1 MPSFKYR
8 GRSGRGELIS
18 GQIEAVSV
26 DAVASQLLTSGITP
40 VDIAEGRHRE
50 DPWKSLQSK
59 LKPSK
64 VDLTDLILLSRQMHT
79 LMKAGVP
86 ISRGMLG
93 LIEST
98 RNAAL
103 AETLRDVQLNL
114 ESGRDLASALA
125 RHPRIFSPL
134 FISMVRV
141 GETTGQLDEA
151 FLRIT
156 QYLEADKETRERVKA
171 AVRYPIIVLV
181 AIGIAIGIMNVFV
194 IPEFAKLFASQKL
207 ELPWQTQVIISV
219 SEFSVAWW
227 HVILGAVLA
236 IAIGVRLYV
245 ETESGRYRW
254 DRLKLRVPIVGHIIH
269 RAIMARFSRA
279 FAIALRAGVPLIQSL
294 TVVARAVGNEF
305 VSDHVLSMRN
315 GIERGET
322 LTRVAITTGLFTPV
336 VLQMLAVGEE
346 TGSVDELLIEVS
358 DFYERE
364 VDYDLKYLGD
374 AIQPVLLTIIG
385 VMLLIL
391 MMGVVLPMWDLAAN
405 ARG

>member
-219 SEFSVAWW
+219 S
-227 HVILGAVLA
+227 
-236 IAIGVRLYV
+236 
-245 ETESGRYRW
+245 
-254 DRLKLRVPIVGHIIH
+254 
-269 RAIMARFSRA
+269 
-279 FAIALRAGVPLIQSL
+279 
-294 TVVARAVGNEF
+294 
-305 VSDHVLSMRN
+305 
-315 GIERGET
+315 
-322 LTRVAITTGLFTPV
+322 
-336 VLQMLAVGEE
+336 
-346 TGSVDELLIEVS
+346 
-358 DFYERE
+358 
-364 VDYDLKYLGD
+364 
-374 AIQPVLLTIIG
+374 
-385 VMLLIL
+385 
-391 MMGVVLPMWDLAAN
+391 
-405 ARG
+405 